1 MSKRT
6 KPPADT
12 MEISWHID
20 DVLAVRPNLTDA
32 QAREVL
38 AQAKHR
44 HDASIGINW
53 DVLAIHA
60 DDLFP
65 REQ

>member
-12 MEISWHID
+12 IEISWHID
-20 DVLAVRPNLTDA
+20 DVKELRPDLSDA

-38 AQAKHR
+38 ERARDQ

-53 DVLAIHA
+53 DVLGFHA
-60 DDLFP
+60 LFLFP
-65 REQ
+65 VEG